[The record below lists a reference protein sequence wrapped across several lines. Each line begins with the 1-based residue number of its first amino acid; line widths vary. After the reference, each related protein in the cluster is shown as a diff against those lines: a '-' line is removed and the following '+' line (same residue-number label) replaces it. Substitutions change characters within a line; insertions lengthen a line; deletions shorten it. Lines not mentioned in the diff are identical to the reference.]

1 MRKGLLPRAS
11 ARGTQLKSIGL
22 MRDIHMMSRI
32 FIAAVAIAVTAAPAT
47 AQDWPTRPVT
57 MVVTFAPGTA
67 GDVVGR
73 ILSEPLGDALGRT
86 VIVDNVPGGGGI
98 TGSNRVAKAAPD
110 GYQFLVGTVG
120 THAIA
125 PTLYKNPPY
134 NALTDFAP
142 VGLLLEQP
150 IVLLARKDL
159 PATTLQEFAAF
170 ARVHQKT
177 MQYGSGGT
185 GTANHLACA
194 RLNMALGI
202 NVVHVPYRSTSAMQD
217 LLAGRI
223 DYTCNFLS
231 TSMAQIESAQIT
243 AIGLLTKTRS
253 PISPAIV
260 PVHEQGLTDFDAATW
275 SGFFLPKNT
284 SAPIVQT
291 LNRAASAV
299 VDTPA
304 VRAKLREIGAS
315 VVAPERRSPA
325 YLQSFIESEIRKWAE
340 PIKAANLTVN

>member
-1 MRKGLLPRAS
+1 MLR
-11 ARGTQLKSIGL
+11 
-22 MRDIHMMSRI
+22 
-32 FIAAVAIAVTAAPAT
+32 IAVIALAAAATPAT
-47 AQDWPTRPVT
+47 AQDLSTQDWPTRPVT
-57 MVVTFAPGTA
+57 MVVTFAAGTA

-73 ILSEPLGDALGRT
+73 ILSGPLGEALGRT

-98 TGSNRVAKAAPD
+98 AGSNRVAKAAPD

-134 NALTDFAP
+134 NAVADFAP

-159 PATTLQEFAAF
+159 PAATLQEFASYTKL
-170 ARVHQKT
+170 HQRT

-194 RLNMALGI
+194 RLNMALGV

-217 LLAGRI
+217 LIAGRI

-231 TSMAQIESAQIT
+231 TSMAQIESKEIR
-243 AIGLLTKTRS
+243 AIGILTRTRS
-253 PISPAIV
+253 PISPSIV
-260 PVHEQGLTDFDAATW
+260 PLHEQGLTDFDAATW
-275 SGFFLPKNT
+275 SGFFLPNNT
-284 SAPIVQT
+284 PAAIVQK
-291 LNRAASAV
+291 LNSAASAV

-304 VRAKLREIGAS
+304 VQSRLREIGAT

-325 YLQSFIESEIRKWAE
+325 YLQAFIESEIKKWAE
-340 PIKAANLTVN
+340 PIRAANLTVN

>member
-1 MRKGLLPRAS
+1 MLRSVVIA
-11 ARGTQLKSIGL
+11 
-22 MRDIHMMSRI
+22 
-32 FIAAVAIAVTAAPAT
+32 IAAVVAAAPAI

-57 MVVTFAPGTA
+57 MVVTFAAGTA
-67 GDVVGR
+67 GDIVGR
-73 ILSEPLGDALGRT
+73 VLSGPLSETLGQP
-86 VIVDNVPGGGGI
+86 VIIDNVPGGGGI

-110 GYQFLVGTVG
+110 GYQFLIGTVG

-134 NALTDFAP
+134 NAVTDFAP

-159 PATTLQEFAAF
+159 PATTLQEFAAYTT
-170 ARVHQKT
+170 VHQKT

-194 RLNMALGI
+194 RLNMALGV

-217 LLAGRI
+217 LIAGRV

-231 TSMAQIESAQIT
+231 TSLTLIESKQIT
-243 AIGLLTKTRS
+243 AIGILTRTRS
-253 PISPAIV
+253 PISPSIV
-260 PVHEQGLTDFDAATW
+260 PVHEQGLTDFDASTW
-275 SGFFLPKNT
+275 SGFFLPKNVP
-284 SAPIVQT
+284 AAIVQK
-291 LNRAASAV
+291 LNGAASTV

-304 VRAKLREIGAS
+304 VQTRLREIGAT

-325 YLQSFIESEIRKWAE
+325 YLQTFVESEIKKWAE
-340 PIKAANLTVN
+340 PIKAANLSVN

>member
-1 MRKGLLPRAS
+1 ML
-11 ARGTQLKSIGL
+11 
-22 MRDIHMMSRI
+22 RI
-32 FIAAVAIAVTAAPAT
+32 VAIVVAAATAAAPAS

-73 ILSEPLGDALGRT
+73 ILSGPLSEALGRT

-98 TGSNRVAKAAPD
+98 TGSNRIAKAAPD

-134 NALTDFAP
+134 NAVTDFAP

-150 IVLLARKDL
+150 IVLLTRKDL
-159 PATTLQEFAAF
+159 PATRLQEFAAY
-170 ARVHQKT
+170 AKDHQKT

-194 RLNMALGI
+194 RLNMALGV

-231 TSMAQIESAQIT
+231 TSMTQIESKQIT
-243 AIGLLTKTRS
+243 AIAILTKARS
-253 PISPAIV
+253 PISPSIATA
-260 PVHEQGLTDFDAATW
+260 HEQGLTDFDAATW

-284 SAPIVQT
+284 PATIVQQ
-291 LNRAASAV
+291 LNRAASTV
-299 VDTPA
+299 VDAPS
-304 VRAKLREIGAS
+304 VQAKLREIGAT
-315 VVAPERRSPA
+315 VVAPDRRSPS
-325 YLQSFIESEIRKWAE
+325 YLQAFVQSEIKKWAE
-340 PIKAANLTVN
+340 PIQAANLTLN

>member
-1 MRKGLLPRAS
+1 ML
-11 ARGTQLKSIGL
+11 
-22 MRDIHMMSRI
+22 RI
-32 FIAAVAIAVTAAPAT
+32 VVIAVAAAIAAAPAI

-73 ILSEPLGDALGRT
+73 ILSGPLGEALGRT
-86 VIVDNVPGGGGI
+86 VIIDNVPGGGGI
-98 TGSNRVAKAAPD
+98 TGSNRIAKAAPD

-134 NALTDFAP
+134 NAVTDFAP

-150 IVLLARKDL
+150 IVLLTRKDL
-159 PATTLQEFAAF
+159 PATTLQEFAAY
-170 ARVHQKT
+170 AKEHQKT

-194 RLNMALGI
+194 RLNMALGV

-217 LLAGRI
+217 LMAGRI

-231 TSMAQIESAQIT
+231 TSMAQIESKQIT
-243 AIGLLTKTRS
+243 AIAILTKTRS
-253 PISPAIV
+253 PISPSIATA
-260 PVHEQGLTDFDAATW
+260 HEQGLTDFDAATW
-275 SGFFLPKNT
+275 SGFFFQRTRPPPSCKSST
-284 SAPIVQT
+284 A
-291 LNRAASAV
+291 R
-299 VDTPA
+299 
-304 VRAKLREIGAS
+304 LRPWS
-315 VVAPERRSPA
+315 TRRRYRRSSGKLARPWSRRSA
-325 YLQSFIESEIRKWAE
+325 ARP
-340 PIKAANLTVN
+340 PICRPLSRARSRSGRSRSRPPT

>member
-1 MRKGLLPRAS
+1 ML
-11 ARGTQLKSIGL
+11 
-22 MRDIHMMSRI
+22 RI
-32 FIAAVAIAVTAAPAT
+32 VAIAVGVAVAGASAK

-57 MVVTFAPGTA
+57 MVVTFAAGTA

-73 ILSEPLGDALGRT
+73 ILAGPLGEALGRT
-86 VIVDNVPGGGGI
+86 IIVDNVPGGGGI
-98 TGSNRVAKAAPD
+98 TGSARVAKASPD

-134 NALTDFAP
+134 NAVTDFAP

-159 PATTLQEFAAF
+159 PATTLQEFAAYTE
-170 ARVHQKT
+170 VHQKA

-217 LLAGRI
+217 LIAGRI

-231 TSMAQIESAQIT
+231 TSMAQIESKQIK
-243 AIGLLTKTRS
+243 AIAILTRTRS
-253 PISPAIV
+253 PISPSIMPA
-260 PVHEQGLTDFDAATW
+260 HEQGLTDFDASTW
-275 SGFFLPKNT
+275 SGFFLPKDT
-284 SAPIVQT
+284 LAAIVQK
-291 LNRAASAV
+291 LNRAASTV

-304 VRAKLREIGAS
+304 VQAKLQEIGAT
-315 VVAPERRSPA
+315 VVAPDRRSPA
-325 YLQSFIESEIRKWAE
+325 YLRTFIESEIKKWAE
-340 PIKAANLTVN
+340 PIKAANLSVN

>member
-1 MRKGLLPRAS
+1 ML
-11 ARGTQLKSIGL
+11 
-22 MRDIHMMSRI
+22 RI
-32 FIAAVAIAVTAAPAT
+32 FLIAVATVAPVAT

-57 MVVTFAPGTA
+57 MVVTFAAGTA

-73 ILSEPLGDALGRT
+73 ILSGPLGEALGRT

-98 TGSNRVAKAAPD
+98 TGSNRIAKAAPD

-134 NALTDFAP
+134 DAVADFAP

-159 PATTLQEFAAF
+159 PATTLREFTAYAK
-170 ARVHQKT
+170 VHQKA

-194 RLNMALGI
+194 RLNMALGV

-231 TSMAQIESAQIT
+231 TSMAQIESRQIT
-243 AIGLLTKTRS
+243 AIAILTRARS
-253 PISPAIV
+253 PISPSIATA
-260 PVHEQGLTDFDAATW
+260 HEQGLTDFDASTW

-284 SAPIVQT
+284 PAAIVQK
-291 LNRAASAV
+291 LNQAASAV
-299 VDTPA
+299 VDTPS
-304 VRAKLREIGAS
+304 VQAKLKEIGAT
-315 VVAPERRSPA
+315 VVGPKRRSPS
-325 YLQSFIESEIRKWAE
+325 YLKAFVESEIRKWAE
-340 PIKAANLTVN
+340 PIKAANLIVN

>member
-1 MRKGLLPRAS
+1 MLR
-11 ARGTQLKSIGL
+11 
-22 MRDIHMMSRI
+22 
-32 FIAAVAIAVTAAPAT
+32 IAAIALAAAAAATPAT
-47 AQDWPTRPVT
+47 AQDWPTRPIT
-57 MVVTFAPGTA
+57 MVVTFAAGTA

-73 ILSEPLGDALGRT
+73 ILSGPLGEALGQT

-134 NALTDFAP
+134 NAVTDFAP

-159 PATTLQEFAAF
+159 PATTLQEFAAY
-170 ARVHQKT
+170 AKVHQKT

-194 RLNMALGI
+194 RLNMALGV

-231 TSMAQIESAQIT
+231 TSMTQIESKQIT
-243 AIGLLTKTRS
+243 AIAVLTKTRS
-253 PISPAIV
+253 PISPSIA
-260 PVHEQGLTDFDAATW
+260 PAHEQGLTNFDAATW
-275 SGFFLPKNT
+275 SGFFLPKDT
-284 SAPIVQT
+284 PVAIVQK
-291 LNRAASAV
+291 LNRSASTV
-299 VDTPA
+299 VDTPS
-304 VRAKLREIGAS
+304 VQAKLREIGAT
-315 VVAPERRSPA
+315 VVAPDRRSPA
-325 YLQSFIESEIRKWAE
+325 YLQAFIESEIKRWAE
-340 PIKAANLTVN
+340 PIKAANLTAN

>member
-1 MRKGLLPRAS
+1 MLRITVIALAAAAATTPAT
-11 ARGTQLKSIGL
+11 AQVTTQ
-22 MRDIHMMSRI
+22 
-32 FIAAVAIAVTAAPAT
+32 ATAQAT

-57 MVVTFAPGTA
+57 MVVTFAAGTA

-73 ILSEPLGDALGRT
+73 ILSGPLGEALGQT

-134 NALTDFAP
+134 DAVADFAP

-159 PATTLQEFAAF
+159 PATTLQEFAAYTK
-170 ARVHQKT
+170 VHQKT

-194 RLNMALGI
+194 RLNLALGV

-217 LLAGRI
+217 LIAGRI

-231 TSMAQIESAQIT
+231 TSIAQIESKQIT
-243 AIGLLTKTRS
+243 AIGILTRTRS
-253 PISPAIV
+253 PIAPSIV
-260 PVHEQGLTDFDAATW
+260 PLHEQGLTDFDAATW
-275 SGFFLPKNT
+275 SGFFLPK
-284 SAPIVQT
+284 
-291 LNRAASAV
+291 
-299 VDTPA
+299 DTPA
-304 VRAKLREIGAS
+304 AI
-315 VVAPERRSPA
+315 
-325 YLQSFIESEIRKWAE
+325 
-340 PIKAANLTVN
+340 

>member
-1 MRKGLLPRAS
+1 ML
-11 ARGTQLKSIGL
+11 
-22 MRDIHMMSRI
+22 RI
-32 FIAAVAIAVTAAPAT
+32 VVIAAAAAATPAT

-57 MVVTFAPGTA
+57 MVVTFAAGTA

-73 ILSEPLGDALGRT
+73 ILSGPLGEALGGT

-134 NALTDFAP
+134 NAVADFAP

-159 PATTLQEFAAF
+159 PATTLQEFASYTKA
-170 ARVHQKT
+170 HQGT

-194 RLNMALGI
+194 RLNMALGV

-217 LLAGRI
+217 LIAGRI

-231 TSMAQIESAQIT
+231 TSMAQIESKQIT
-243 AIGLLTKTRS
+243 AIGILTRTRS
-253 PISPAIV
+253 PISPSII
-260 PVHEQGLTDFDAATW
+260 PLHDQGLTDFDAATW
-275 SGFFLPKNT
+275 SGLYLPNNT
-284 SAPIVQT
+284 PAAIIQK
-291 LNRAASAV
+291 LNSAASTV

-304 VRAKLREIGAS
+304 VQARLREIGAT
-315 VVAPERRSPA
+315 VVALERRSPA
-325 YLQSFIESEIRKWAE
+325 YMQTFIESEIKKWAE

>member
-1 MRKGLLPRAS
+1 MLR
-11 ARGTQLKSIGL
+11 
-22 MRDIHMMSRI
+22 
-32 FIAAVAIAVTAAPAT
+32 IAVIALAAAAAATPAV

-57 MVVTFAPGTA
+57 MVVTFAAGTA

-73 ILSEPLGDALGRT
+73 ILSGPLGEALGQT

-134 NALTDFAP
+134 DAVTDFTP
-142 VGLLLEQP
+142 VGLLIEQP

-159 PATTLQEFAAF
+159 PATTLQEFTAYT
-170 ARVHQKT
+170 RIHQGS

-194 RLNMALGI
+194 RLNMALGV

-217 LLAGRI
+217 LLTGRI

-231 TSMAQIESAQIT
+231 TSMALIESKEIT
-243 AIGLLTKTRS
+243 PIGILTRTRS

-260 PVHEQGLTDFDAATW
+260 PLHEQGLTDFEAATW

-284 SAPIVQT
+284 PAVIVQK
-291 LNRAASAV
+291 LNSAASSV

-304 VRAKLREIGAS
+304 VQTRLREIGAT

-325 YLQSFIESEIRKWAE
+325 YLQAFIVSEIKKWAE
-340 PIKAANLTVN
+340 PIKAANLSVN

>member
-1 MRKGLLPRAS
+1 ML
-11 ARGTQLKSIGL
+11 
-22 MRDIHMMSRI
+22 RI
-32 FIAAVAIAVTAAPAT
+32 VVTAVTATLAVAPAT

-73 ILSEPLGDALGRT
+73 ILSGPLGEALGRT

-98 TGSNRVAKAAPD
+98 TGSNRIAKAPPD

-134 NALTDFAP
+134 NAVTDFAP

-150 IVLLARKDL
+150 IVLLVRPGL
-159 PATTLQEFAAF
+159 PATTLPEFAAY
-170 ARVHQKT
+170 AKVHQRT

-194 RLNMALGI
+194 RLNTALGV

-217 LLAGRI
+217 LIAGRI

-231 TSMAQIESAQIT
+231 TSMAQIESKQIT
-243 AIGLLTKTRS
+243 AIAILTRTRS
-253 PISPAIV
+253 PIAPSIAPA
-260 PVHEQGLTDFDAATW
+260 HEQGLTDFDAATW
-275 SGFFLPKNT
+275 SGFLLPKNT
-284 SAPIVQT
+284 PAAIVQK
-291 LNRAASAV
+291 LNSAASTV
-299 VDTPA
+299 VDTPS
-304 VRAKLREIGAS
+304 VQAKLQEIGATA
-315 VVAPERRSPA
+315 VAPERRSPA
-325 YLQSFIESEIRKWAE
+325 YLQAFIESEIKKWAE
-340 PIKAANLTVN
+340 PIRAANLTAN

>member
-1 MRKGLLPRAS
+1 MR
-11 ARGTQLKSIGL
+11 SIKINL
-22 MRDIHMMSRI
+22 T
-32 FIAAVAIAVTAAPAT
+32 AVMLATVVTAASAEG
-47 AQDWPTRPVT
+47 WPTRPMTLVAPFAAGGST
-57 MVVTFAPGTA
+57 DAIARIIADGLTAQLHQTVVVENVGGA
-67 GDVVGR
+67 GGM
-73 ILSEPLGDALGRT
+73 
-86 VIVDNVPGGGGI
+86 
-98 TGSNRVAKAAPD
+98 TGANRVAKAAPD

-134 NALTDFAP
+134 NAVTDFAP

-159 PATTLQEFAAF
+159 PASTLQEFASYTK
-170 ARVHQKT
+170 VHQGT

-194 RLNMALGI
+194 RLNMALGV

-217 LLAGRI
+217 LIAGRI

-231 TSMAQIESAQIT
+231 TSMAQIESKQIT
-243 AIGLLTKTRS
+243 AIGILTRTRS
-253 PISPAIV
+253 PISPSII
-260 PVHEQGLTDFDAATW
+260 PLHEQGLTDFDAATW
-275 SGFFLPKNT
+275 SGFFLPKDPP
-284 SAPIVQT
+284 AAIVQK
-291 LNRAASAV
+291 LNSAASTV

-304 VRAKLREIGAS
+304 VQARLREIGAT
-315 VVAPERRSPA
+315 VVTPERRSPA
-325 YLQSFIESEIRKWAE
+325 YMQTFIESEIKKWSE

>member
-1 MRKGLLPRAS
+1 
-11 ARGTQLKSIGL
+11 
-22 MRDIHMMSRI
+22 MMLR
-32 FIAAVAIAVTAAPAT
+32 IAVIVLAAMAAATPAT

-73 ILSEPLGDALGRT
+73 ILSGPLGEALGQT
-86 VIVDNVPGGGGI
+86 VIIDNVPGGGGI

-134 NALTDFAP
+134 DAITDFTP

-159 PATTLQEFAAF
+159 PASTLQEFAAYTK
-170 ARVHQKT
+170 VHQKT

-194 RLNMALGI
+194 RLNMALGV

-217 LLAGRI
+217 LLTGRI

-231 TSMAQIESAQIT
+231 TSMALIESKEIT
-243 AIGLLTKTRS
+243 PIGILTRTRS
-253 PISPAIV
+253 PISPSIV

-275 SGFFLPKNT
+275 SGFFLPKN
-284 SAPIVQT
+284 APDAIVQK
-291 LNRAASAV
+291 LNSAASAV

-304 VRAKLREIGAS
+304 VQARLREIGAI

-325 YLQSFIESEIRKWAE
+325 YMQTFIASEIKKWAE

>member
-1 MRKGLLPRAS
+1 ML
-11 ARGTQLKSIGL
+11 
-22 MRDIHMMSRI
+22 RI
-32 FIAAVAIAVTAAPAT
+32 AVIALAAVAAATPAT
-47 AQDWPTRPVT
+47 AQATAQDWPAQVWPTRPVT
-57 MVVTFAPGTA
+57 MVVTFAAGTA

-73 ILSEPLGDALGRT
+73 ILSGPLGEALGQT

-134 NALTDFAP
+134 NAVADFAP
-142 VGLLLEQP
+142 VGLLIEQP
-150 IVLLARKDL
+150 IVLLTRKNLLADN
-159 PATTLQEFAAF
+159 LQEFASYTRA
-170 ARVHQKT
+170 HQKT

-194 RLNMALGI
+194 RLNMALGV

-217 LLAGRI
+217 LLTGRI

-231 TSMAQIESAQIT
+231 TSMALIESKEIT
-243 AIGLLTKTRS
+243 AIGILTKTRS
-253 PISPAIV
+253 PIAPSIV
-260 PVHEQGLTDFDAATW
+260 PLHEQGLTDFDAATW
-275 SGFFLPKNT
+275 SGFFLPKDT
-284 SAPIVQT
+284 PEAIVQK
-291 LNRAASAV
+291 LNSAASAV
-299 VDTPA
+299 VDTPTVQA
-304 VRAKLREIGAS
+304 RLREIGAT

-325 YLQSFIESEIRKWAE
+325 YLRAFVESEIKKWAE

>member
-1 MRKGLLPRAS
+1 ML
-11 ARGTQLKSIGL
+11 
-22 MRDIHMMSRI
+22 RI
-32 FIAAVAIAVTAAPAT
+32 ACIAIATALAAAPAI

-67 GDVVGR
+67 GDIVGR
-73 ILSEPLGDALGRT
+73 ILSGPLGETLGQP
-86 VIVDNVPGGGGI
+86 VIIDNVPGGGGL

-110 GYQFLVGTVG
+110 GYQFLIGTVG

-125 PTLYKNPPY
+125 PTLYKDPPY
-134 NALTDFAP
+134 NAVTDFTP

-159 PATTLQEFAAF
+159 PATTLQEFAAYTK
-170 ARVHQKT
+170 VHQKT

-194 RLNMALGI
+194 RLNMGLGV

-217 LLAGRI
+217 LIAGRI

-231 TSMAQIESAQIT
+231 TSMAQIESKEIT
-243 AIGLLTKTRS
+243 AIGILTRTRS
-253 PISPAIV
+253 PISPSIV
-260 PVHEQGLTDFDAATW
+260 PLHEQGLTDFDAATW

-284 SAPIVQT
+284 PTAIVHK
-291 LNRAASAV
+291 LNSAASAV

-304 VRAKLREIGAS
+304 VQARLREIGAT
-315 VVAPERRSPA
+315 VVASERRSPA
-325 YLQSFIESEIRKWAE
+325 YLQTFIESEIKKWAE

>member
-1 MRKGLLPRAS
+1 ML
-11 ARGTQLKSIGL
+11 
-22 MRDIHMMSRI
+22 RI
-32 FIAAVAIAVTAAPAT
+32 VAIVVAAATAAAPAT

-73 ILSEPLGDALGRT
+73 ILSGPLSEALGRT

-98 TGSNRVAKAAPD
+98 TGSNRIAKAAPD

-134 NALTDFAP
+134 NAVTDFTP

-150 IVLLARKDL
+150 IVLLTRKDL
-159 PATTLQEFAAF
+159 PATTLQEFAAY
-170 ARVHQKT
+170 AKDHQKT

-194 RLNMALGI
+194 RLNMALGV

-231 TSMAQIESAQIT
+231 TSMTQIESKQIT
-243 AIGLLTKTRS
+243 AIAILTKARS
-253 PISPAIV
+253 PISASIATA
-260 PVHEQGLTDFDAATW
+260 HEQGLTDFDAATW
-275 SGFFLPKNT
+275 SGFLLPRN
-284 SAPIVQT
+284 APAAIVQK
-291 LNRAASAV
+291 LNSTASTV
-299 VDTPA
+299 VDTPS
-304 VRAKLREIGAS
+304 VQAKLREIGAT
-315 VVAPERRSPA
+315 VVPPERRSPA
-325 YLQSFIESEIRKWAE
+325 YLQAFIESEIKKWAE

>member
-1 MRKGLLPRAS
+1 MLR
-11 ARGTQLKSIGL
+11 
-22 MRDIHMMSRI
+22 
-32 FIAAVAIAVTAAPAT
+32 IAVIALAAAAAATPAAAQAT

-57 MVVTFAPGTA
+57 MVVTFAAGTA

-73 ILSEPLGDALGRT
+73 ILSGSLGEALRQP

-134 NALTDFAP
+134 DAVADFAP

-150 IVLLARKDL
+150 IVLLTRKDL
-159 PATTLQEFAAF
+159 PAATLQEFAAYT
-170 ARVHQKT
+170 RVHQKT

-194 RLNMALGI
+194 RLNTALGV

-217 LLAGRI
+217 LLTGRI

-231 TSMAQIESAQIT
+231 TSMALIESKEIT
-243 AIGLLTKTRS
+243 AIGILTKTRS
-253 PISPAIV
+253 PIAPSIV
-260 PVHEQGLTDFDAATW
+260 PLHEQGLTDFDAATW
-275 SGFFLPKNT
+275 SGFFLPKDT
-284 SAPIVQT
+284 PAAIVQK
-291 LNRAASAV
+291 LNSAALAV

-304 VRAKLREIGAS
+304 VQARLREIGAT
-315 VVAPERRSPA
+315 VVGPERRSPG
-325 YLQSFIESEIRKWAE
+325 YLQAFVESEIKKWAE

>member
-1 MRKGLLPRAS
+1 ML
-11 ARGTQLKSIGL
+11 
-22 MRDIHMMSRI
+22 RI
-32 FIAAVAIAVTAAPAT
+32 VVIALAAATTAAA
-47 AQDWPTRPVT
+47 AQDRPTRPLT
-57 MVVTFAPGTA
+57 MVVTFAAGTA

-73 ILSEPLGDALGRT
+73 ILSGPLGEALGQT
-86 VIVDNVPGGGGI
+86 VIIDNVPGGGGI

-110 GYQFLVGTVG
+110 GYQFVVGTVG

-134 NALTDFAP
+134 DAVADFTP
-142 VGLLLEQP
+142 VALLLEQP

-159 PATTLQEFAAF
+159 PATTLQEFAAYTK
-170 ARVHQKT
+170 VHQKT

-194 RLNMALGI
+194 RLNMALGV

-217 LLAGRI
+217 LIAGRI

-231 TSMAQIESAQIT
+231 TSMALIESKEIT
-243 AIGLLTKTRS
+243 PIGILTRTRS
-253 PISPAIV
+253 AIAPSIV
-260 PVHEQGLTDFDAATW
+260 ALHEQGLTDLDAATC

-284 SAPIVQT
+284 PAAVVQKLNSA
-291 LNRAASAV
+291 AATV

-304 VRAKLREIGAS
+304 VQARLREIGAT

-325 YLQSFIESEIRKWAE
+325 YLQTFIESEIKKWAE
-340 PIKAANLTVN
+340 PIKAANLSVN